1 MTRLLDIITCVLGTL
16 GFSVILRVSRR
27 KLILSVIGGTISAV
41 IYYVLFQKGAS
52 TFTATF
58 FAMICICVYSEIF
71 ARATKT
77 PSNVILIPSTIPL
90 LPGGNLYYSL
100 SCLIRGDGS
109 GFSHYAKETVLAGL
123 GIALGA
129 VVVSIAVTFTN
140 GIVSAFGKR
149 RSGGR
154 KS

>member
-1 MTRLLDIITCVLGTL
+1 
-16 GFSVILRVSRR
+16 
-27 KLILSVIGGTISAV
+27 
-41 IYYVLFQKGAS
+41 
-52 TFTATF
+52 
-58 FAMICICVYSEIF
+58 MICICVYSEIF
-71 ARATKT
+71 ARVAKT

-109 GFSHYAKETVLAGL
+109 GFSHYTKETVLAGL

-129 VVVSIAVTFTN
+129 VVVSIVVTFTN

-149 RSGGR
+149 RDGGR